1 MIHASSWNGQI
12 ANRSLS
18 VTAHTLSTSDFLFF
32 FFLYSSET
40 SSTESVDKLMISD
53 VESVVF
59 RELLSFIY
67 TGKSSEVRTIAQKLL
82 PLSQNYNVIQ
92 LKSICEDVL
101 YSELCEDNAIKT
113 IILAQKCNA
122 NKLRDRV
129 IDYIADNLQSVRNGS
144 KPEEWMR
151 FIEEYPTAVDKV
163 FEAISYKTQKN
174 TKKKLF
180 HINRWIYRK
189 FSRQSI

>member
-1 MIHASSWNGQI
+1 
-12 ANRSLS
+12 
-18 VTAHTLSTSDFLFF
+18 
-32 FFLYSSET
+32 
-40 SSTESVDKLMISD
+40 MISD
-53 VESVVF
+53 VESDVF

-82 PLSQNYNVIQ
+82 PLTQNYNITQ
-92 LKSICEDVL
+92 LKSVCEDVL
-101 YSELCEDNAIKT
+101 YSELNQSNAIKT

-129 IDYIADNLQSVRNGS
+129 IDYIADNLPLVRNGS
-144 KPEEWMR
+144 KPEEWKR
-151 FIEEYPTAVDKV
+151 FIEDYPTAVDKV

-180 HINRWIYRK
+180 HINRWIFRK
-189 FSRQSI
+189 FDK